1 MTTLT
6 IKELK
11 TILDQ
16 YDESIQVVIY
26 RDGNGNCYLASRVAG
41 SIGTR
46 AELSNLLAINAFRS
60 IAELPACN
68 NLMLLSALVIPKL
81 HQKQHG
87 SSMENAESAQQSA
100 AESAV
105 LGLY

>member
-1 MTTLT
+1 M
-6 IKELK
+6 
-11 TILDQ
+11 
-16 YDESIQVVIY
+16 
-26 RDGNGNCYLASRVAG
+26 
-41 SIGTR
+41 
-46 AELSNLLAINAFRS
+46 LAINAFRS